1 MKLSNRATGKVH
13 MQKLGR
19 SGGFAA
25 PPGNPARTEGEGPI
39 PRSGGQGFV
48 HKPYVAIWQTRPDP
62 PFV

>member
-1 MKLSNRATGKVH
+1 

-48 HKPYVAIWQTRPDP
+48 HKPYVAIRQTGRDP